1 MAKIE
6 KTTTLA
12 NERAAKALNAAVDNV
27 VKTATTVQANLEKVV
42 ATALGQLTAEVDQ
55 ASATLQH
62 LTEAVEDKQVAL
74 SNLETEFASKL
85 DEAQYKLR
93 LDVRDNEEAVL
104 RGLLNKNGL
113 AEIKTADLADLTR
126 EVEALKRDNSEMITE
141 AVNTAVEQAE
151 AKAAAILSAARA
163 ENKVEIAQFAAK
175 AQSDA
180 TTIKLLQ
187 EQLAQARDDL
197 AAERKARVDVE
208 QYRSQA
214 SGVTVNTTK

>member
-1 MAKIE
+1 MAKQDAVTAQTLATERATKALATAQIGLE
-6 KTTTLA
+6 KTAATVVASLA
-12 NERAAKALNAAVDNV
+12 KEVEAA
-27 VKTATTVQANLEKVV
+27 TATLN
-42 ATALGQLTAEVDQ
+42 QLTENVQDKQ
-55 ASATLQH
+55 AQL
-62 LTEAVEDKQVAL
+62 EAVEKQ
-74 SNLETEFASKL
+74 FAQQA
-85 DEAQYKLR
+85 DEAAYQLR
-93 LDVRDNEEAVL
+93 IKVRDNETSTL
-104 RGLLNKNGL
+104 RELLRKNDL
-113 AEIKTADLADLTR
+113 AEVKTADLADLTR

-141 AVNTAVEQAE
+141 AVNAAVEQAE
-151 AKAAAILSAARA
+151 AKAATILSAVRA

-187 EQLAQARDDL
+187 EQLVQARDDL